1 MLHTNRPWM
10 LKAYKDYEN
19 QPEKYQE
26 KNVGVRP
33 KLGEF
38 QQFQV
43 HDVNCTLQGKL
54 IYGYIYLQIFGCE
67 IDLRAGDAVTI
78 DKILFVQAK
87 GKLIT
92 IGCTIKERSPFQ
104 RDVEVEGQEESD
116 DPIF

>member
-26 KNVGVRP
+26 KNVGIRP

-54 IYGYIYLQIFGCE
+54 IYGYIYLRLRDRFKGRGCCY
-67 IDLRAGDAVTI
+67 DRQDSFCAG
-78 DKILFVQAK
+78 
-87 GKLIT
+87 
-92 IGCTIKERSPFQ
+92 
-104 RDVEVEGQEESD
+104 
-116 DPIF
+116 